1 MFVLDV
7 LWGSLASATLNQGS
21 LTLSLY
27 MSLAK
32 HIQSGSVLESS
43 GTLIVLRWWLVNN
56 LAESIHGELQNKRHF
71 GCATRLCVSWKSTSR
86 SEPFYTL
93 LATLAL
99 KAVY

>member
-1 MFVLDV
+1 MGLFGVGNV
-7 LWGSLASATLNQGS
+7 KSRF
-21 LTLSLY
+21 TLSLS

-56 LAESIHGELQNKRHF
+56 LAESIHGKLQTKGTLAARRRF
-71 GCATRLCVSWKSTSR
+71 LEIDFSR